1 MDDFTPVKEIILA
14 IANGEMVV
22 ITDDS
27 NRENEGDLV
36 MAAEAVTPDAVNFMA
51 KEGRGLICVPL
62 SRERAGELDLREM
75 ARPDDTYRTAF
86 TVSVDAR
93 EGVSTGISAYDRAKT
108 ISALANPDSGKDDFV
123 SPGHIFPLIAQAGGV
138 LVRAGHTEAA
148 VDLARLAGKAPVGVI
163 CEIMK
168 EDGTMARL
176 PDLMEFARQHDLK
189 IGSVADIIE
198 FRRKAESLVELLNV
212 VKLPTP
218 LGQFDLYCFQSEV
231 DDKEHLALVYGDL
244 SSVDAPLVRVH
255 SECLTGDVF
264 HSQRCDCGEQ
274 LESAMKMVADEGCG
288 VIVYMRQEGRGIG
301 LAKKL
306 HAYHLQDRGLDTV
319 EANEK
324 LGFAPDL
331 REYGLGAQILLHL
344 GVEKVRLLTNNPK
357 KLIGLQGYGL
367 EVVERVPINITP
379 GKNNERYLRTKK
391 DRMGHIL

>member
-1 MDDFTPVKEIILA
+1 MDDFIPVKEIISA
-14 IANGEMVV
+14 ISNGEMVV

-176 PDLMEFARQHDLK
+176 PDLMKFARQHDLK

-198 FRRKAESLVELLNV
+198 FRRKAESLVEMLNV

-331 REYGLGAQILLHL
+331 REYGLGAQILQHL

-357 KLIGLQGYGL
+357 KLVGLQGYGL

-391 DRMGHIL
+391 DRMGHML

>member
-1 MDDFTPVKEIILA
+1 MDDFTPAKEIISA
-14 IANGEMVV
+14 ISNGEMVV